1 MKPEFPVRA
10 KLQLATV
17 AAVVAFGAL
26 NAFIVAKLQF
36 ATLEE
41 EQQQRVAFAGR
52 LLASRLVEPLLY
64 GDRLAVQKLLEE
76 TRSLDESFFAI
87 LVFDAAGG
95 LAQHSGLASA
105 AQQPGMRTETFPILD
120 GKLGSVGLVV
130 SLAPLE
136 AKVSRT
142 LRWLVA
148 MILLILVSGMGVA
161 FLIARSVTKPVE
173 QLVRFAR
180 TLDLD
185 QVPRVDV
192 RTSDELEELAQ
203 AFEAMAQRLSQ
214 LYRRATEHE
223 RAMAR
228 LEHLATVGTLA
239 AGVAHEINNPLA
251 GIRTGLERLVRRLP
265 ADEQTSRYSATLRD
279 ALGRIERA
287 VQGLLR
293 FARATEVKVEPV
305 QLPEVV
311 DRAWE
316 LAGACWQKGG
326 LRLVQQLPGD
336 LPPVRADAA
345 KLQEVFLNLFL
356 NACDAMGGQGS
367 ITVTAEQ
374 VGREVRVT
382 VSDTGPGVPE
392 ELRERIFLPFFTTKG
407 NAGTGLGLA
416 VSRAALQEMG
426 GDLLLLPRTPG
437 AHFQLVLEVATP

>member
-1 MKPEFPVRA
+1 MGTA
-10 KLQLATV
+10 
-17 AAVVAFGAL
+17 
-26 NAFIVAKLQF
+26 
-36 ATLEE
+36 
-41 EQQQRVAFAGR
+41 
-52 LLASRLVEPLLY
+52 
-64 GDRLAVQKLLEE
+64 
-76 TRSLDESFFAI
+76 
-87 LVFDAAGG
+87 
-95 LAQHSGLASA
+95 
-105 AQQPGMRTETFPILD
+105 TFPILD
-120 GKLGSVGLVV
+120 GKLGSLRLVV

-161 FLIARSVTKPVE
+161 FLIAKSVTKPVE

-185 QVPRVDV
+185 QVPRVEV
-192 RTSDELEELAQ
+192 RTRDELGELAQ

-214 LYRRATEHE
+214 LHRRATEHE

-265 ADEQTSRYSATLRD
+265 ADEQTFRYSATLRE

-293 FARATEVKVEPV
+293 FARATEVHLQPV
-305 QLPEVV
+305 KLEEAVGQAWDLTAPGWQGETLQLV
-311 DRAWE
+311 
-316 LAGACWQKGG
+316 K
-326 LRLVQQLPGD
+326 RLPKD
-336 LPPVRADAA
+336 LPAVCADPA
-345 KLQEVFLNLFL
+345 KLQEVFVNLFL
-356 NACDAMGGQGS
+356 NARDAMGGQGT
-367 ITVTAEQ
+367 ITVAAEQ
-374 VGREVRVT
+374 VGTEVRVT

-407 NAGTGLGLA
+407 SAGTGLGLA
-416 VSRAALQEMG
+416 VSRAALREMCG
-426 GDLLLLPRTPG
+426 ELRLLPVSPG
-437 AHFQLVLEVATP
+437 AHVQIVLQVATP